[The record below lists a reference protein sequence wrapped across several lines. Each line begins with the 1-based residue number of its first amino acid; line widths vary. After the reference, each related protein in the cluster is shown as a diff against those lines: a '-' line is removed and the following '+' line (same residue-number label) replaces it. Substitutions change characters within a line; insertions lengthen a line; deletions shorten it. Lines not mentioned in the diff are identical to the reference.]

1 MKLKNK
7 KSYILLFLFLL
18 MVPLFVYADSSD
30 GIFMFFEAV
39 FAEAFLSIHMSLF
52 VISPLSKLL
61 KDDIAEQKKMFWKI
75 FKQRVIILFILD
87 LFIPEIILVIDF
99 LMVFIGA
106 FILVPIVNSSKFKN
120 GKNTISTVREET
132 TINANVCCPDC
143 GSVIENGN
151 KFCTNCGKQINSGVS
166 SNLLMSA
173 AAGTKLDTSTIF
185 GYDLTE
191 EQMLTQM
198 IQDEIQKNGESPN
211 ISIASVEKKKN
222 IFGIVYAIIFFIC
235 LSLLFFH
242 SNTLVLIIIFIV
254 ISIIYYNINKK
265 YDLTQYLIKEVKA
278 RPDEK
283 ISYIVS
289 SVLPGKVDNSFYK
302 IFRISLLVVAV
313 IVPLFIF
320 KSPHIIYEKQDDAYV
335 VRFYTIGWLENDKE
349 LVIPAEYKD
358 KPVVGIRGDVFA
370 NVHTIEKVVLP
381 DTVQEIRG
389 GAFANA
395 INLEEINLPEGIPEI
410 KGNTFEGCSSLK
422 EISIPDSVTRIG
434 GHAFRENSSLE
445 KVNISAS
452 SKLKEIG
459 SSAFRDCYLL
469 KEIYL
474 PRGVNINERAFKNS
488 GTKVKEYNL
497 DGIALE
503 NEFEYDTYLYLEV
516 GVFKQ
521 INEYRT
527 SAISQGYYIILTDV
541 EGFDGDYI
549 YNLRVYKDEED
560 YYEFSLKRD
569 HSYIILDKYEI
580 AVEVV
585 GDYIFDLYDNSVP
598 LNVYYN

>member
-1 MKLKNK
+1 MCCFIFYK
-7 KSYILLFLFLL
+7 ILYVINSVFI
-18 MVPLFVYADSSD
+18 YQIITIDSSCY
-30 GIFMFFEAV
+30 
-39 FAEAFLSIHMSLF
+39 
-52 VISPLSKLL
+52 
-61 KDDIAEQKKMFWKI
+61 QK
-75 FKQRVIILFILD
+75 
-87 LFIPEIILVIDF
+87 
-99 LMVFIGA
+99 
-106 FILVPIVNSSKFKN
+106 
-120 GKNTISTVREET
+120 
-132 TINANVCCPDC
+132 
-143 GSVIENGN
+143 
-151 KFCTNCGKQINSGVS
+151 
-166 SNLLMSA
+166 
-173 AAGTKLDTSTIF
+173 
-185 GYDLTE
+185 
-191 EQMLTQM
+191 
-198 IQDEIQKNGESPN
+198 
-211 ISIASVEKKKN
+211 
-222 IFGIVYAIIFFIC
+222 
-235 LSLLFFH
+235 
-242 SNTLVLIIIFIV
+242 IIIFRTAYLDNQNQIKRIKIKGKV
-254 ISIIYYNINKK
+254 LAIYTLAIR
-265 YDLTQYLIKEVKA
+265 QE
-278 RPDEK
+278 
-283 ISYIVS
+283 YIVAQTQI
-289 SVLPGKVDNSFYK
+289 D
-302 IFRISLLVVAV
+302 SL
-313 IVPLFIF
+313 
-320 KSPHIIYEKQDDAYV
+320 
-335 VRFYTIGWLENDKE
+335 LENDKE

-422 EISIPDSVTRIG
+422 EITIPDSVTRIG

-474 PRGVNINERAFKNS
+474 PKGVNINERAFKNS

-516 GVFKQ
+516 GIFKQ

-541 EGFDGDYI
+541 ESFDGDYI